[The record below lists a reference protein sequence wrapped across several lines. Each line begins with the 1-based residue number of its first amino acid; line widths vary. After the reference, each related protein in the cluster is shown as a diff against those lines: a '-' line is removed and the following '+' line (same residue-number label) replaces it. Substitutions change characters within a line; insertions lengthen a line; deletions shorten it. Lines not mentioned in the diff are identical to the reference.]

1 MGRIS
6 TRSSCDRDL
15 IAMLR
20 PAVLALGV
28 LIVSGALDVAT
39 AQPRAAEEAA
49 TTAQDSEAASPFN
62 VEGRFDV
69 GFRWSDSSGNEDKF
83 FEDLNYRTGPRLFD
97 LDLSVTPTNEG
108 AFDLL
113 RVDASGLGD
122 PFQSFGVTL
131 KQHGKFNF
139 RFRRNESQYFYRDTL
154 VPHDLADIDK
164 STGGDFHTFDFNR
177 VNDVIDFDV
186 KFGRRADVFVK
197 FNRQTRLGESTT
209 TLDISRD
216 EFEFDRPLDET
227 KNDYTVGV
235 QLYFDRASVY
245 FDQTYRDYETDNRLF
260 LPGASLGENAAPDD
274 PTELFFYEQ
283 LLPYDFTMP
292 QSTAKVNVRPN
303 DRLTVNAGFVVS
315 DLDAQFSEEETARGV
330 AFTGAPLATF
340 ESGRG
345 SISRT
350 TTLTD
355 IDAVYD
361 INEHVAAIGGFRY
374 SDLDQQGEFRLPDA
388 TQRTSLEVST
398 GTLEFGAQVYPMP
411 AVTVTGGYRYENRD
425 TRFGEGDTE
434 DSADAGHAGVDTTQ
448 NSLFFNGVY
457 APSSQVNLLA
467 EYERGSYDNPFTLV
481 APTSMDRV
489 KVRVRLRPITDL
501 ALVGT
506 FLTRRLENDLGGGVH
521 PTQPRTGEPAT
532 LRTSDFTVHAA
543 YGGEPYS
550 VFGSYS
556 RRDISNEVLNQ
567 VVTAPGF
574 LGGISFDIDA
584 LYESSIDMGSGGARV
599 VLSDSLTL
607 GTEIVAYRNRGT
619 FGLDWE
625 QYRLFVELPSPAA
638 YVLKLSYQYNALNE
652 QQFDFDDYSS
662 HVVTVSTGY
671 GF

>member
-1 MGRIS
+1 MF
-6 TRSSCDRDL
+6 RS
-15 IAMLR
+15 
-20 PAVLALGV
+20 AVLALGF
-28 LIVSGALDVAT
+28 LIVPWLISAAT

-49 TTAQDSEAASPFN
+49 TTVQDSDPAGPFN
-62 VEGRFDV
+62 VEGRFDL
-69 GFRWSDSSGNEDKF
+69 GFRWADSSGNEDKY

-97 LDLSVTPTNEG
+97 VNLNITPTSEG

-113 RVDASGLGD
+113 HVDANGLGD
-122 PFQSFGVTL
+122 PFQSFGVAL
-131 KQHGKFNF
+131 KRYGKFNF

-154 VPHDLADIDK
+154 LPHDLADISK

-216 EFEFDRPLDET
+216 EFELDRPLDET

-235 QLYFDRASVY
+235 QLYFDRASIY
-245 FDQTYRDYETDNRLF
+245 FDQTYRDYETDNRIF
-260 LPGASLGENAAPDD
+260 LPGASLGENDAPGDQ
-274 PTELFFYEQ
+274 TELFFYEQ

-292 QSTAKVNVRPN
+292 QSTVKVNVRFN

-315 DLDAQFSEEETARGV
+315 NLNAQFSEQETARGV
-330 AFTGAPLATF
+330 AFNGAPLDTF
-340 ESGRG
+340 EAGDG
-345 SISRT
+345 NISRT

-355 IDAVYD
+355 IGVVYD

-374 SDLDQQGEFRLPDA
+374 SDLDQQGEFRLPDV
-388 TQRTSLEVST
+388 TQPTGIEMST
-398 GTLEFGAQVYPMP
+398 GSVEVGAQIYPT
-411 AVTVTGGYRYENRD
+411 AAATLTGGYRHENRD
-425 TRFGEGDTE
+425 TRFGGDVTNAGHEGD
-434 DSADAGHAGVDTTQ
+434 SRVDTTQ
-448 NSLFFNGVY
+448 DSLFFNGVY

-467 EYERGSYDNPFTLV
+467 EYERGSYDNPFTLM

-501 ALVGT
+501 ALVGS
-506 FLTRRLENDLGGGVH
+506 FLTRRLENDLGGSVH

-532 LRTSDFTVHAA
+532 LRTTDFTVHAT

-556 RRDISNEVLNQ
+556 RRDISNLVVNQ
-567 VVTAPGF
+567 VVTGPGF
-574 LGGISFDIDA
+574 LGGIPFEISA
-584 LYESSIDMGSGGARV
+584 LYESNMNVGSGGGRV
-599 VLSDSLTL
+599 KLSDWLAV
-607 GTEIVAYRNRGT
+607 GTRLVAYRNRGT

-625 QYRLFVELPSPAA
+625 QYRFFVELPSPAGYA
-638 YVLKLSYQYNALNE
+638 LNVSYQYNSLDE
-652 QQFDFDDYSS
+652 RDFDFDDYSS

-671 GF
+671 RF